1 MRPTRSRDK
10 TCLLIIDMINEFQ
23 FDGAAAMMPAVG

>member
-1 MRPTRSRDK
+1 MRPTRSGDK
-10 TCLLIIDMINEFQ
+10 TCLLIINMINEFQ